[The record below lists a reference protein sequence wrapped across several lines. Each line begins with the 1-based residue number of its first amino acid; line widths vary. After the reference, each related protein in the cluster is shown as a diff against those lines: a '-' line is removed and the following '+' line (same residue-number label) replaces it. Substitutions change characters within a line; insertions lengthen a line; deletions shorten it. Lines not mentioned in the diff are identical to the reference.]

1 MATLPA
7 FLKRNGLPGIDLPQ
21 SMPAARSA
29 VKYAAPAA
37 VRRRN
42 PNQLR
47 ALPQENVFFYCKKI
61 DNSRLVREAD
71 PRSTTTCWSAIGA
84 ACVVMALS
92 TGVLVPQLMGTLAGY
107 KLEALRSEQRR
118 LADERHNLEWK
129 EAELLNMNRLE
140 KLAKDQNLTAPTP
153 GQVVRLN
160 GKDSSVAMNQP
171 Q

>member
-7 FLKRNGLPGIDLPQ
+7 FLRRNGLPGMSLPQ
-21 SMPAARSA
+21 SMPAARTA
-29 VKYAAPAA
+29 LMNTAHATG
-37 VRRRN
+37 RN
-42 PNQLR
+42 KNLNQLR
-47 ALPQENVFFYCKKI
+47 SLPQENVFFYCKKI

-71 PRSTTTCWSAIGA
+71 PKSATSCWSAIGV
-84 ACVVMALS
+84 ACVVMSLF

-107 KLEALRSEQRR
+107 KVEALRAEQRR

-140 KLAKDQNLTAPTP
+140 RLAKDQNLTAPAP

-160 GKDSSVAMNQP
+160 GKDSSVALVR
-171 Q
+171 

>member
-1 MATLPA
+1 MATMPA
-7 FLKRNGLPGIDLPQ
+7 FIRRNPADL
-21 SMPAARSA
+21 RSA
-29 VKYAAPAA
+29 AVTMPEVQPAPALA
-37 VRRRN
+37 RAERN

-47 ALPQENVFFYCKKI
+47 AMPLEDVFFHCKKI

-71 PRSTTTCWSAIGA
+71 PKSAGSCWSAIGGACAVA
-84 ACVVMALS
+84 ALL

-107 KLEALRSEQRR
+107 KVEALRAEQRR
-118 LADERHNLEWK
+118 LLDERHNLEWK

-140 KLAKDQNLTAPTP
+140 KLAKDQNLTTPGP

-171 Q
+171 QQ

>member
-1 MATLPA
+1 MATMPA
-7 FLKRNGLPGIDLPQ
+7 FLRRNGLLSATGLT
-21 SMPAARSA
+21 AAGTTAHYTGGRAESA
-29 VKYAAPAA
+29 SRTLDK
-37 VRRRN
+37 
-42 PNQLR
+42 NQLR

-71 PRSTTTCWSAIGA
+71 PRSANSCWSAIGG
-84 ACVVMALS
+84 ACVVMALL

-140 KLAKDQNLTAPTP
+140 KLAKDQNLTAPAP

-160 GKDSSVAMNQP
+160 GKDSSVALVR
-171 Q
+171 

>member
-7 FLKRNGLPGIDLPQ
+7 FLKRTDFE
-21 SMPAARSA
+21 AD
-29 VKYAAPAA
+29 AAPVAA
-37 VRRRN
+37 ATSAAGRN
-42 PNQLR
+42 LLR
-47 ALPQENVFFYCKKI
+47 PLPMEDVFFYCKKI

-71 PRSTTTCWSAIGA
+71 PKAANSCWGAIGA
-84 ACVVMALS
+84 ACVVAALF
-92 TGVLVPQLMGTLAGY
+92 TGALAPQLMGTLAGY
-107 KLEALRSEQRR
+107 KLESLRAEQRR

-140 KLAKDQNLTAPTP
+140 KLAKDQNLTTPAP

-160 GKDSSVAMNQP
+160 GKDSSMAMNQP

>member
-7 FLKRNGLPGIDLPQ
+7 FLRRNGLPGMNIPQ
-21 SMPAARSA
+21 SMPAAYSTVNA
-29 VKYAAPAA
+29 TPAA
-37 VRRRN
+37 ARDRN

-71 PRSTTTCWSAIGA
+71 PKSATSCWSAIGV
-84 ACVVMALS
+84 ACIVMSLF

-107 KLEALRSEQRR
+107 KVEALRAEQRR
-118 LADERHNLEWK
+118 LADERHNLEWR

-140 KLAKDQNLTAPTP
+140 QLAKDQHLTAPAP

>member
-7 FLKRNGLPGIDLPQ
+7 FLRRNELPGMNLPQ
-21 SMPAARSA
+21 SMPAAYST
-29 VKYAAPAA
+29 VKHAAHAA
-37 VRRRN
+37 TRERN

-71 PRSTTTCWSAIGA
+71 PKSATSCWSAIGV
-84 ACVVMALS
+84 ACIVMSLF

-107 KLEALRSEQRR
+107 KVEALRAEQRR
-118 LADERHNLEWK
+118 LADERHNLEWR

-140 KLAKDQNLTAPTP
+140 QLAKDQHLTAPAP